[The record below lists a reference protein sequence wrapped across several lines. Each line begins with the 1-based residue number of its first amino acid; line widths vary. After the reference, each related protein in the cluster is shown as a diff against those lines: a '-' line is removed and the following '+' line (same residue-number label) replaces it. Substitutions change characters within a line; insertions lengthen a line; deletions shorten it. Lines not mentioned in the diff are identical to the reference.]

1 MKRLLVM
8 RHAKSD
14 WHAGAATDHERP
26 LNRRGVEAARTMGF
40 VIAQID
46 EIPDLV
52 ITSSAVRARRTVEL
66 AAEAGEWSS
75 EIVVD
80 RTLYG
85 TSPQGALA
93 LIVRA
98 SQDVERLMVVGH
110 QPAWGGL
117 VHELTGGSVQMK
129 TATIAIIDFAAEGS
143 WRGSNTVSGE
153 LVAVLQPR
161 HFTESG
167 WAASDA
173 E

>member
-26 LNRRGVEAARTMGF
+26 LNRRGVEAARTMGI
-40 VIAQID
+40 VVAQIG
-46 EIPDLV
+46 EIPEV
-52 ITSSAVRARRTVEL
+52 VVTSSAVRARRTVEL
-66 AAEAGEWSS
+66 AAEAGEWAS
-75 EIVVD
+75 EIMVD

-93 LIVRA
+93 VIIRA
-98 SQDVERLMVVGH
+98 SQDVDRLMVVGH

-117 VHELTGGSVQMK
+117 VHELTGASLQMK
-129 TATIAIIDFAAEGS
+129 TATIAIIDFATEGS
-143 WRGSNTVSGE
+143 WRGRNTISGE

-167 WAASDA
+167 WAAPA
-173 E
+173 TE